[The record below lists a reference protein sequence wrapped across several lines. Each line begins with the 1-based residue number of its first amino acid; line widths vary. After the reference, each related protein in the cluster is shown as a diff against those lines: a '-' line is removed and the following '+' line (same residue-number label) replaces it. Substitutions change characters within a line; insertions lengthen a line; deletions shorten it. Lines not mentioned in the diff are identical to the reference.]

1 MDVRNPESL
10 PPNLPVPVDDGTAAH
25 LPGMALPHIALPSTA
40 GGTVDLASIAGTVV
54 VYAYPR
60 NEQPGAGPLVADWD
74 TIPGARGCTPHN
86 RGYLAAY
93 SEFAALGVAVYGLST
108 QDTAYQ
114 RELAERLGLPFPI
127 LSDAKLELTRA
138 LRLPTHQLGD
148 ITLLKR
154 LAWIARDGVIER
166 VFYPVFP
173 PDRNAAEVLA
183 ALKG

>member
-1 MDVRNPESL
+1 
-10 PPNLPVPVDDGTAAH
+10 
-25 LPGMALPHIALPSTA
+25 
-40 GGTVDLASIAGTVV
+40 
-54 VYAYPR
+54 
-60 NEQPGAGPLVADWD
+60 
-74 TIPGARGCTPHN
+74 
-86 RGYLAAY
+86 
-93 SEFAALGVAVYGLST
+93 VYGLST

-114 RELAERLGLPFPI
+114 RELAERIALPFPI

-138 LRLPTHQLGD
+138 LSLPTHQLGD
-148 ITLLKR
+148 LTLLKR

>member
-1 MDVRNPESL
+1 MYDPEVL
-10 PPNLPVPVDDGTAAH
+10 PANLPVPADDGAAAH
-25 LPGMALPHIALPSTA
+25 LPGMRLPHIALPSTDR
-40 GGTVDLASIAGTVV
+40 GTVDLASIAGTVV

-60 NEQPGAGPLVADWD
+60 SGQPGMEPIVENWD
-74 TIPGARGCTPHN
+74 AIPGARGCTPHN
-86 RGYLAAY
+86 RGYLELHA
-93 SEFAALGVAVYGLST
+93 EFAALGVAVFGLST
-108 QDTAYQ
+108 QDTDYQ
-114 RELAERLGLPFPI
+114 RELAQRLGLPFPI

-138 LRLPTHQLGD
+138 LSLPTHQLGD
-148 ITLLKR
+148 VTLLKR